1 MPFKT
6 ILTIT
11 GPELGNGD
19 LRLAAAL
26 CEEIGAHLSV
36 LVMAFAASPPGGE
49 YAAMVSDVWLA
60 QREEDLKEL
69 QRRTTS
75 ISEFLASI
83 STISSDLSSEYKDVA
98 WADDAIG
105 RRGRYADLTV
115 VGPEMLSREVLREK
129 VLDGALFSSGR
140 PMLLLPNGSNPTL
153 NPKRVM
159 VAWDTS
165 LEASRAVRA
174 SLEVL
179 AAADEVRV
187 VLVDPVETER
197 GHGAEPGADI
207 ASYLVRHR
215 AKVVV
220 DRLPSEGH
228 SVAAV
233 LRRHATDVAAD
244 FLVMGGYGH
253 SRLRERIFG
262 GVTQSMLDSPAL
274 PTLIAR

>member
-1 MPFKT
+1 MTFKT

-26 CEEIGAHLSV
+26 CEESGAHLSV
-36 LVMAFAASPPGGE
+36 LVMAFAAPPPGGE

-69 QRRTTS
+69 QKRTTS
-75 ISEFLASI
+75 ISEFLAS
-83 STISSDLSSEYKDVA
+83 SAISSDLSSEYKDVA

-115 VGPEMLSREVLREK
+115 VGPEMLSREALREK
-129 VLDGALFSSGR
+129 VLEGALFSSGR

-165 LEASRAVRA
+165 LEASRAVRE